1 MLREMKH
8 KKLTPDLNKAL
19 EEVLQE
25 SAQRL
30 SNITGL
36 TTVESIALLT
46 TQFTRRNGTSNKKK
60 SPSANIVTADESKYI
75 AMQFA

>member
-1 MLREMKH
+1 MLRDKRH
-8 KKLTPDLNKAL
+8 KNLTPDLNKAL
-19 EEVLQE
+19 DEVLLE

-30 SNITGL
+30 SKITGL

-46 TQFTRRNGTSNKKK
+46 TQFTRKNEAANKKK
-60 SPSANIVTADESKYI
+60 SLNANLVTADESQYI